1 MVSRIRGI
9 YKVLYSYVN
18 NVYLVWDVERGNHY
32 SSNRSI
38 IHFMKE
44 ITNRVSSWSNVWR
57 LSLKII
63 SQLYLFRCYFAI
75 SSIDV

>member
-9 YKVLYSYVN
+9 YEVLYSYVN

-38 IHFMKE
+38 IHFDE
-44 ITNRVSSWSNVWR
+44 GNYESRV
-57 LSLKII
+57 
-63 SQLYLFRCYFAI
+63 
-75 SSIDV
+75 